1 MGTAGLVTAILSALT
16 GILRNVIDA
25 AQTLTELREWQRARG
40 PLLGTGFQTL
50 DQCTGG
56 FNFGQV
62 WVIVGQPGHGRST
75 LALNLAATL
84 AVDSGVATEFVSVRD
99 SLDLVSSRLLAL
111 MSKIPIHRLRSGA
124 DTDDDG
130 DRLRTAVTRLHDVPM
145 RLSNSREI
153 FADLDSSRPG
163 KAYVIDDF
171 HQSNFRDLHTLKKK
185 SEHGNLVI
193 VSMPRNLVLT
203 DCGVEPAWA
212 EVADVI
218 VDVSRPDA
226 EGCGESSR
234 PGEADLRVVR
244 NRMGPQTVL
253 PVSFQGHYARF
264 SPMAH

>member
-1 MGTAGLVTAILSALT
+1 M
-16 GILRNVIDA
+16 IDA
-25 AQTLTELREWQRARG
+25 SQTLTELQGWQRARG
-40 PLLGTGFQTL
+40 PLLGTGFPTL

-56 FNFGQV
+56 FGFNQV

-75 LALNLAATL
+75 LALNLAVTL
-84 AVDSGVATEFVSVRD
+84 AVDSGVASEFVSVRD

-124 DTDDDG
+124 DGDDDG
-130 DRLRTAVTRLHDVPM
+130 GRLLTAVTRLQDVPM
-145 RLSNSREI
+145 RLGNSREI
-153 FADLDSSRPG
+153 FADSNSSRPG

-171 HQSNFRDLHTLKKK
+171 HQSDVRDLHTLKNKA
-185 SEHGNLVI
+185 EHGNLVI
-193 VSMPRNLVLT
+193 VSMPKNLVLT
-203 DCGVEPAWA
+203 DGGVAPAWA

-226 EGCGESSR
+226 EGCGESAR
-234 PGEADLRVVR
+234 PGEADFRLVR

-253 PVSFQGHYARF
+253 PVIFQGHYARF